1 MQIADWDHRR
11 RGKRSHKFA
20 SGSQKE
26 VTMEIPSINDAQLHT
41 LKEMVAGT
49 NAFSQI
55 VPDPTKDSAKDLAA
69 WKKGE
74 AETQHLVDLGLIKEV
89 TEQCKDQI
97 SRVFLQTNRLFRVF
111 ETMDIAKEM
120 FKDTNRTV
128 Q

>member
-1 MQIADWDHRR
+1 
-11 RGKRSHKFA
+11 
-20 SGSQKE
+20 
-26 VTMEIPSINDAQLHT
+26 MEIPSINDAQLHT

-55 VPDPTKDSAKDLAA
+55 VPDPAKDSAKDLEA

-111 ETMDIAKEM
+111 ETMDITKEM

>member
-1 MQIADWDHRR
+1 M
-11 RGKRSHKFA
+11 
-20 SGSQKE
+20 
-26 VTMEIPSINDAQLHT
+26 IPIINEAQLHT
-41 LKEMVAGT
+41 LKEMVSGT

-55 VPDPTKDSAKDLAA
+55 VPDPTKDSTKDLEA
-69 WKKGE
+69 WEKGE
-74 AETQHLVDLGLIKEV
+74 KETQHLVDLGLIVEV

-111 ETMDIAKEM
+111 ETSAIAKEM

>member
-1 MQIADWDHRR
+1 MIPQIN
-11 RGKRSHKFA
+11 
-20 SGSQKE
+20 E
-26 VTMEIPSINDAQLHT
+26 TQLHT
-41 LKEMVAGT
+41 LREMVSGT

-89 TEQCKDQI
+89 DQI
-97 SRVFLQTNRLFRVF
+97 SLVFLQTNRLFRVF
-111 ETMDIAKEM
+111 ETMDITKEM